1 MKRLVL
7 AGDFNRQMLNDNS
20 IRSIR
25 NRFYIGVSFR
35 KNSKEREMSREQ
47 LINNSRLL
55 TNLDTHLNED
65 QLSSSIAQLSSEVNK
80 IESVSGRSLHT
91 IKIRSEITKLEDK
104 LAYTRNQANLRT
116 QQFHET
122 KSED

>member
-1 MKRLVL
+1 
-7 AGDFNRQMLNDNS
+7 
-20 IRSIR
+20 
-25 NRFYIGVSFR
+25 
-35 KNSKEREMSREQ
+35 MSREQ

-55 TNLDTHLNED
+55 TSLDTHLNED

>member
-1 MKRLVL
+1 
-7 AGDFNRQMLNDNS
+7 
-20 IRSIR
+20 
-25 NRFYIGVSFR
+25 
-35 KNSKEREMSREQ
+35 MSLGQ
-47 LINNSRLL
+47 LSNNSRLL